1 MEEENTMG
9 ANGVN
14 LEGIKQVDTLVRQN
28 PAMGKCMFKAKSTWK
43 RGTKSE
49 ITIDSMLA
57 GGQEMS
63 PAARRFTVSVDEPPF
78 LGGADAAP
86 NPVEV
91 VLAALAGCVS
101 AGIATNADMFG
112 VPLDAL
118 TIDLEADV
126 NARGMLGHDKSVRNG
141 VSAIRYTITIESPA
155 SEEQVRRV
163 KETIDRKSP
172 IRDTLANPVSI
183 TSKLVYKSR

>member
-1 MEEENTMG
+1 MG

-14 LEGIKQVDTLVRQN
+14 LEGIKQVDTLVRHN
-28 PAMGKCMFKAKSTWK
+28 PAMGKCLFKAKSTWK

-49 ITIDSMLA
+49 ITVDSMLA

-63 PAARRFTVSVDEPPF
+63 PATRRFKVSVDEPPF
-78 LGGADAAP
+78 LGGEDAAP

-112 VPLDAL
+112 VPLDAF

-126 NARGMLGHDKSVRNG
+126 DARGMLGHDKSVRNG
-141 VSAIRYTITIESPA
+141 VSAIRYTVTIDSPA

-183 TSKLVYKSR
+183 TSKLVYKPR